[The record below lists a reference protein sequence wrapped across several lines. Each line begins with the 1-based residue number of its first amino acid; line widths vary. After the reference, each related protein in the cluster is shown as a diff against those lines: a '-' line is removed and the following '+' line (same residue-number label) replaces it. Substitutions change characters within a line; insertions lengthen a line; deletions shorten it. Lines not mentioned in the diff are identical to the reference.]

1 MNTYLKVALTVLVIV
16 GLGFFIRATD
26 WAGVIASVQK
36 VGFKFLILLF
46 STFVSSWLGVMAWRY
61 CLPKT
66 AGSVSG
72 LKLFWIRLI
81 GENFAIINP
90 TSVIGGEAM
99 KIYMLR
105 NLGIDQ
111 RQALHSI
118 LLSRAIMIISQIF
131 MMLIAGIWFLSITV
145 HDYTWLKDQWLWWC
159 LIPIT
164 MISVLYILR
173 IRFIKNALKSLFH
186 RLGVLNQLENA
197 RAYIAELQLELRSF
211 YRENRGAMFL
221 SFLASALHWV
231 VGSLEFYFILHF
243 LGIET
248 TVVKALLVDMGVVVF
263 KSAGAFVPGQIGIE
277 EYGNKVM
284 LAIIGV
290 AGNTIWVTASIL
302 RRARQ
307 LFWMI
312 LALVVFFI
320 FFNKR
325 NTIIEA

>member
-1 MNTYLKVALTVLVIV
+1 MNTYLKVALTILVIV

-61 CLPKT
+61 CLPKS
-66 AGSVSG
+66 AGSVSSF
-72 LKLFWIRLI
+72 KLFWIRLI

-131 MMLIAGIWFLSITV
+131 MMSIAGIWFLSITV

-159 LIPIT
+159 LIPVT
-164 MISVLYILR
+164 MIGLLYILR

-197 RAYIAELQLELRSF
+197 RAYLAELRLELRSF
-211 YRENRGAMFL
+211 YRENRGAMLL

-248 TVVKALLVDMGVVVF
+248 TIVKALLVDMGVVVF

-312 LALVVFFI
+312 LALAVFFI